1 MNVGDSVRLAID
13 NWGRGE
19 LQASMLHAC
28 NAVDGTGAK
37 VHPELANSNKRRF
50 TMLLRENYAIL
61 GPMAMPGINVVDSR
75 FPVKV
80 DRPTAPGG
88 KPDLA
93 DIIYAIHRCT
103 HGHGDELPDGFELL
117 RDAAGPAGYTS
128 GEIRREG
135 TVALSDRVIFGL
147 LAVAVMSPANVGQKV
162 PDGYHFTFGINNQR
176 LSINE
181 WWGRAADFPA
191 IVSTEPPMPNVT
203 LAFTSWP
210 EWA

>member
-13 NWGRGE
+13 DWERGE

-28 NAVDGTGAK
+28 NAVDGTAAK
-37 VHPELANSNKRRF
+37 VRPELTNANKRRF
-50 TMLLRENYAIL
+50 TMFLRENYAIL

-93 DIIYAIHRCT
+93 DIIYAVHRCT
-103 HGHGDELPDGFELL
+103 HGHGDELPAGFELR
-117 RDAAGPAGYTS
+117 RDAAGPAGHTS
-128 GEIRREG
+128 FDIRREG
-135 TVALSDRVIFGL
+135 TVALSDRMIFGL

-176 LSINE
+176 LPINE

-191 IVSTEPPMPNVT
+191 IVSAEPPMPNVT